1 MDDTIAARPPRRL
14 VLVGAVALL
23 ALLVPAFTTAPPVA
37 AASWSTDSSG
47 TSQNLWG
54 VACVSSSFCKAV
66 GDSGTIRSWNGSSW
80 TADSSGTTQSLN
92 AVACASTTFCK
103 AVGNGGTILAWNG
116 SSWSTDQ
123 SGTTQVIEGVACI
136 STSFCKAVGAD
147 P

>member
-1 MDDTIAARPPRRL
+1 MDDTIAARRPRRL

-66 GDSGTIRSWNGSSW
+66 GDGGTIRSWTGTSW
-80 TADSSGTTQSLN
+80 TADSSGTTQTL
-92 AVACASTTFCK
+92 
-103 AVGNGGTILAWNG
+103 
-116 SSWSTDQ
+116 
-123 SGTTQVIEGVACI
+123 EGVSCVT
-136 STSFCKAVGAD
+136 TSLCKAVGA
-147 P
+147 